1 MNREENKAKK
11 ETLRSQVF
19 LYLKGIAMGGADI
32 IPGVSGGTIALIT
45 GIYDRFIS
53 ALSSI
58 KAKHLV
64 SLLKTILFF
73 NKEKQ
78 KQGIE
83 ELKQIP
89 SKFLLVLVAGIASGL
104 LGMSFIIPGL
114 MKNYPFAIFSIFFG
128 LIAFSITIPYRMMNH
143 NIASHALIL
152 VFGIGTFFLVGLS
165 KVSSAQVKIT
175 DSDTQESFLRRAD
188 PKGRFA
194 LTDEDVE
201 KLPNQ
206 FTLTY
211 LSKDKEKLGM
221 AKIEKQEERLNVI
234 ANSFKDFELMIK
246 KPGKKPGKKSKQKKS
261 YAFRITLSQL
271 PNKALWFIGL
281 SGALAI
287 CAMILP
293 GISGAYI
300 LVMLG
305 QYTFTLHSLKRALKG
320 STEDLKVVAIFVV
333 GILAGILTFVRVFK
347 YLLKNYHSQTMAALT
362 GIITG
367 SLRALWPF
375 NNADVDYEVTSLFTF
390 CGLVIT
396 GAAVVFLLEKL
407 SNLDASEESS

>member
-1 MNREENKAKK
+1 MSKEESKAEK

-53 ALSSI
+53 ALSSFR
-58 KAKHLV
+58 AKHIV
-64 SLLKTILFF
+64 SLLKAILFF

-89 SKFLLVLVAGIASGL
+89 WGFLLVLVTGIASGL

-114 MKNYPFAIFSIFFG
+114 MQNYPFAIFSIFFG

-152 VFGIGTFFLVGLS
+152 AFGIGTFFLVGLS
-165 KVSSAQVKIT
+165 KVSGGQVKIT
-175 DSDTQESFLRRAD
+175 GSDAQETTLRRAD
-188 PKGRFA
+188 QKGRFA
-194 LTDEDVE
+194 FTNEDIE

-211 LSKDKEKLGM
+211 FSKHKEKLGE
-221 AKIEKQEERLNVI
+221 AKIEKQEGSLNVI
-234 ANSFKDFELMIK
+234 ANSFKDFELIVK
-246 KPGKKPGKKSKQKKS
+246 KPGKQPKKKKS
-261 YAFRITLSQL
+261 YAFKVILSKL
-271 PNKALWFIGL
+271 PNKALWFIAI

-320 STEDLKVVAIFVV
+320 STEDLKVVAIFVA
-333 GILAGILTFVRVFK
+333 GILAGILTFVRIFK

-375 NNADVDYEVTSLFTF
+375 SNADVDYEVTSFFVF

-407 SNLDASEESS
+407 SNSGTSEESS

>member
-1 MNREENKAKK
+1 
-11 ETLRSQVF
+11 
-19 LYLKGIAMGGADI
+19 
-32 IPGVSGGTIALIT
+32 
-45 GIYDRFIS
+45 
-53 ALSSI
+53 
-58 KAKHLV
+58 
-64 SLLKTILFF
+64 
-73 NKEKQ
+73 
-78 KQGIE
+78 
-83 ELKQIP
+83 
-89 SKFLLVLVAGIASGL
+89 
-104 LGMSFIIPGL
+104 

-152 VFGIGTFFLVGLS
+152 AFGIGTFFLVGLS
-165 KVSSAQVKIT
+165 KVSGAQVKIT

-201 KLPNQ
+201 KLPSQ

-211 LSKDKEKLGM
+211 LSKDKEKLGE
-221 AKIEKQEERLNVI
+221 AKIEKQERKLNVI
-234 ANSFKDFELMIK
+234 ANSFKDFEFIVK
-246 KPGKKPGKKSKQKKS
+246 KPEKKSKKKKS
-261 YAFRITLSQL
+261 YAFRIILSQL

-320 STEDLKVVAIFVV
+320 STEDLKVVAIFVA

-362 GIITG
+362 GIIIG

-375 NNADVDYEVTSLFTF
+375 DNADVDYEVTSLFTF

-407 SNLDASEESS
+407 SNLDANEESS

>member
-1 MNREENKAKK
+1 MNREENKAEK
-11 ETLRSQVF
+11 EALRSQVF

-58 KAKHLV
+58 KAKHIV
-64 SLLKTILFF
+64 SLLKAILFF
-73 NKEKQ
+73 NKKKQ

-89 SKFLLVLVAGIASGL
+89 WGFLFVLVTGIASGL

-114 MKNYPFAIFSIFFG
+114 MQNYPFAIFSIFFG

-152 VFGIGTFFLVGLS
+152 AFGIGTFFLVSLS

-175 DSDTQESFLRRAD
+175 GSDTQETLLRRAD
-188 PKGRFA
+188 PKGGFA
-194 LTDEDVE
+194 FTDEDIE

-206 FTLTY
+206 FNLTY
-211 LSKDKEKLGM
+211 FSKDKEKLGE
-221 AKIEKQEERLNVI
+221 AKIEKQEGRLNVI
-234 ANSFKDFELMIK
+234 ANSFKDFELIV
-246 KPGKKPGKKSKQKKS
+246 KKSKKKS
-261 YAFRITLSQL
+261 YAFKIILSQL
-271 PNKALWFIGL
+271 PNKALWFIAL

-320 STEDLKVVAIFVV
+320 STEDLKVVAIFVA

-375 NNADVDYEVTSLFTF
+375 SNADVDYEITSLFTF

-396 GAAVVFLLEKL
+396 GAAIVFLLEKL
-407 SNLDASEESS
+407 SSFGTSEESS

>member
-1 MNREENKAKK
+1 MNKEENKAEK
-11 ETLRSQVF
+11 EALRSQVF

-58 KAKHLV
+58 KAKHIV
-64 SLLKTILFF
+64 SLLKAILFF

-89 SKFLLVLVAGIASGL
+89 WGFLFVLVTGIASGL

-114 MKNYPFAIFSIFFG
+114 MQNYPFAIFSIFFG

-143 NIASHALIL
+143 DIASHALIL
-152 VFGIGTFFLVGLS
+152 AFGIGTFFLVSLS

-175 DSDTQESFLRRAD
+175 GSDTQETLLRRAD
-188 PKGRFA
+188 PKGGFA
-194 LTDEDVE
+194 FTDEDIE

-206 FTLTY
+206 FNLTY
-211 LSKDKEKLGM
+211 FSKDKAKLGE
-221 AKIEKQEERLNVI
+221 AKIEKQEGRLNVI
-234 ANSFKDFELMIK
+234 ANSFKDFELIVK
-246 KPGKKPGKKSKQKKS
+246 KSVKKSKKKS
-261 YAFRITLSQL
+261 YAFKIILSQL
-271 PNKALWFIGL
+271 PNKALWFIAL

-320 STEDLKVVAIFVV
+320 STEDLKVVAIFVA

-375 NNADVDYEVTSLFTF
+375 SNADVDYEVTSLFTF

-396 GAAVVFLLEKL
+396 GAAIVFLLEKL
-407 SNLDASEESS
+407 SSFGTSEESS

>member
-1 MNREENKAKK
+1 MNREENKAEK

-58 KAKHLV
+58 KAKHIV
-64 SLLKTILFF
+64 SLLKAISFF

-89 SKFLLVLVAGIASGL
+89 WGFLLVLVTGIASGL

-114 MKNYPFAIFSIFFG
+114 MQNYPFAIFSIFFG

-152 VFGIGTFFLVGLS
+152 AFGIGTFFLVGLS

-175 DSDTQESFLRRAD
+175 GSDAQETLLRRAD
-188 PKGRFA
+188 QKGGFA
-194 LTDEDVE
+194 FTNEDIE

-206 FTLTY
+206 FNLTY
-211 LSKDKEKLGM
+211 FSKDKEKLGE
-221 AKIEKQEERLNVI
+221 AKIEKKEGRLNVI
-234 ANSFKDFELMIK
+234 ANSFKDFELTV
-246 KPGKKPGKKSKQKKS
+246 KKSKKKS
-261 YAFRITLSQL
+261 YAFKIILSQL
-271 PNKALWFIGL
+271 PNKTLWFIAL

-305 QYTFTLHSLKRALKG
+305 QYAFTLHSLKRALKG
-320 STEDLKVVAIFVV
+320 STEDLKVVAIFVA
-333 GILAGILTFVRVFK
+333 GILAGILTFVRIFK

-375 NNADVDYEVTSLFTF
+375 SNADVDYEVTSLFTF

-396 GAAVVFLLEKL
+396 GAAIVFLLEKL
-407 SNLDASEESS
+407 SNSGTSEESS

>member
-1 MNREENKAKK
+1 MSREENEAEK
-11 ETLRSQVF
+11 ETLRSQIF

-58 KAKHLV
+58 KARHIV
-64 SLLKTILFF
+64 SLLKAILFF

-89 SKFLLVLVAGIASGL
+89 SKFLLVLVAGITSGL

-114 MKNYPFAIFSIFFG
+114 MQNYPFAIFSIFFG

-143 NIASHALIL
+143 SIASHVLIL
-152 VFGIGTFFLVGLS
+152 AFGIGTFFLVGLS

-175 DSDTQESFLRRAD
+175 SSDTQESFLKRAD
-188 PKGRFA
+188 QKGGFA
-194 LTDEDVE
+194 FTDEDVE

-206 FTLTY
+206 FNLTY
-211 LSKDKEKLGM
+211 FSKDKEKLGE
-221 AKIEKQEERLNVI
+221 AKIEKQEEKLNVI
-234 ANSFKDFELMIK
+234 ANSFKDFELIV
-246 KPGKKPGKKSKQKKS
+246 KKSKKNS
-261 YAFRITLSQL
+261 YAFKIILSQL
-271 PNKALWFIGL
+271 PNQALWFIAL

-320 STEDLKVVAIFVV
+320 STEDLKVVAVFVA
-333 GILAGILTFVRVFK
+333 GILAGILTFVRIFK

-375 NNADVDYEVTSLFTF
+375 SNADVDYEVTSLFTF